1 MKETINSNVMKIA
14 MKSGLTLQVDRNF
27 MDDME
32 FLDDLM
38 AADRGDGI
46 AISRILDRILDKEN
60 KKALYDSLREDGRVK
75 VSSVVSAF
83 LEILEIAGGESGK
96 N

>member
-1 MKETINSNVMKIA
+1 MKETMKITL
-14 MKSGLTLQVDRNF
+14 KNGVKLQVEKSF

-32 FLDDLM
+32 LLDDLM

-60 KKALYDSLREDGRVK
+60 KKALYNSLREDGRVK
-75 VSSVVSAF
+75 VSKVVNAF
-83 LEILEIAGGESGK
+83 LEILEIAGGEAGK

>member
-1 MKETINSNVMKIA
+1 MKETINSNAMKIT

-32 FLDDLM
+32 LLDDLM

-60 KKALYDSLREDGRVK
+60 KKALYDSLRE
-75 VSSVVSAF
+75 
-83 LEILEIAGGESGK
+83 
-96 N
+96 

>member
-1 MKETINSNVMKIA
+1 MKETMKITL
-14 MKSGLTLQVDRNF
+14 KNGVKLQVEKSF

-32 FLDDLM
+32 LLDDLM

-75 VSSVVSAF
+75 VSKVVNAF
-83 LEILEIAGGESGK
+83 LEILEIAGGEAGK